1 MARGGRNDRT
11 ITAPEGHNSMNRY
24 HRFDRGPMTSNANS
38 RRWCAV
44 AMLAIGVCAA
54 QGQTPPTSQPSAPS
68 QTPSAPQPAPQAVV
82 PGVRETVDEVSLNLA
97 VLDKKGR
104 KVLNLQPGDVVVT
117 DNDVPVKLNTFQLVK
132 GEDQGDHMVT
142 MIFDHF
148 EGAGAKTADKVAEK
162 ILKML
167 PSTHYSFAVLDFG
180 KRLQL
185 LQSFTSDHQAIMQA
199 VTVATANRVV
209 RLSSTDTMAI
219 NIAQDKND
227 ADRTKVAAQA
237 EKDLIAI
244 ARSGADS
251 SGRHV
256 DVKQRAQCATLL
268 AALQDTHK
276 VMQDQH
282 TRLGLAGLTAIVRSQ
297 QRLNEMKSIIYFTAG
312 FQMDSDAKEM
322 VKTITGAAARA
333 GVTFYVVDMDALDV
347 GTRHQLET
355 AMMSGGAPFN
365 PAPQALPGGVGTFT
379 PMQQQS
385 GGTFNANPLGSS
397 ADFMMRDPDN
407 PFSPTKSP
415 MADLAKGTGG
425 VYVDAQENVNH
436 QLQQM
441 KENMTTYYQAT
452 YKPPIEEYDGSFRT
466 IVAKPVRVGLNIK
479 TKSGYFALAPG
490 AEAGIRPFEVPLLKL
505 FNQSNLPQ
513 DVKFQAAVLQ
523 FGELPDGN
531 TSTVGIN
538 VPLSSLQT
546 NKDPRT
552 NLYSAHVSIVAE
564 IKDKN
569 GTVVEHFGENI
580 AKRGA
585 VETLASDPS
594 ASIILQRHFLAIP
607 GQYMLEAAVYD
618 QDGLKYGAQR
628 TVFEIPQAQV
638 TPSLSPIVVVAHV
651 DSINDDN
658 DDPLEPLRYEKGKIT
673 ANLTGVVAGNAKG
686 VSLFFIL
693 HPDPKSS
700 EPAILEMEA
709 SRNGHPGRR
718 APLPLKL
725 NSAGE
730 AVPYLASFKGS
741 SMAPGNYTVK
751 AIMSQGGKTSAQ
763 EVAFTVRGDG
773 TVATGAGAPGQGG
786 GVAGDLTATS
796 EANDTYSGGLLAIT
810 PVTNPV
816 QPPAEEEIANLI
828 ADAQKH
834 AVGYG
839 ESLPNFMCVEV
850 TNRSV
855 DANGSGNWK
864 HRDTIAELLRY
875 RDKAESHTMLEI
887 NGEASSTDRE
897 QLLQQ
902 KGSTLSGG
910 ELGGVLKAVFA
921 PSAKADFNWK
931 ETDALGSG
939 TVQVFDYHVA
949 KSNSMYS
956 VVGSNNREL
965 IVAFHGQ
972 VYIDSA
978 TRNVR
983 RISLEAEGLP
993 KDFPTQESVM
1003 GVDYDYVVING
1014 HDYLMPIS
1022 AEVRV
1027 RQSHHQA
1034 MLNTIEFR
1042 DYKKYGSAMKILDY
1056 KPVENQKQ

>member
-1 MARGGRNDRT
+1 MRLNSNSYRWFGVISLFLMAPAGYGQ
-11 ITAPEGHNSMNRY
+11 TAP
-24 HRFDRGPMTSNANS
+24 P
-38 RRWCAV
+38 
-44 AMLAIGVCAA
+44 A
-54 QGQTPPTSQPSAPS
+54 QPVPDTQL
-68 QTPSAPQPAPQAVV
+68 
-82 PGVRETVDEVSLNLA
+82 PGVSQTVDEISLNLA

-104 KVLNLQPGDVVVT
+104 KVLDLQPGDVVVT

-132 GEDQGDHMVT
+132 GEDQGDHLITMV
-142 MIFDHF
+142 FDHL

-167 PSTHYSFAVLDFG
+167 PSNRYSFAVLDLG

-199 VTVATANRVV
+199 VTVATENQMV
-209 RLSSTDTMAI
+209 RLSSTDTLAI
-219 NIAQDKND
+219 NIAQDKDD

-256 DVKQRAQCATLL
+256 DVKNRTQCTTLL
-268 AALQDTHK
+268 AALQDTQK

-297 QRLNEMKSIIYFTAG
+297 QRLNERKSIIYFTAG
-312 FQMDSDAKEM
+312 FQMDSGAKEM

-355 AMMSGGAPFN
+355 AMTSGGAPFN

-379 PMQQQS
+379 PMQQQG
-385 GGTFNANPLGSS
+385 GGTFNSNPLGSS

-407 PFSPTKSP
+407 PFSSNKSP
-415 MADLAKGTGG
+415 MADLAKDTGG

-436 QLQQM
+436 QLQQV

-452 YKPPIEEYDGSFRT
+452 YKPPIEEYDGSFHT
-466 IVAKPVRVGLNIK
+466 IVAKPLRTGLNIK
-479 TKSGYFALAPG
+479 TKTGYFALAPG

-513 DVKFQAAVLQ
+513 DVKFHAAVLQ

-531 TSTVGIN
+531 SSTVAVE
-538 VPLSSLQT
+538 VPISSLQT
-546 NKDPRT
+546 GKDTHT
-552 NLYSAHVSIVAE
+552 NLFTAHATIVAE

-585 VETLASDPS
+585 IETLDSDPS

-607 GQYMLEAAVYD
+607 GQYLLEAAVYD

-628 TVFEIPQAQV
+628 TVFEIPQAQGS
-638 TPSLSPIVVVAHV
+638 PSLSPIVLVKRV

-673 ANLTGVVAGNAKG
+673 PNLTGVVSGNAKG

-693 HPDPKSS
+693 HPDPNSK
-700 EPAILEMEA
+700 EPPTLEMEA

-718 APLPLKL
+718 TPLPLKL

-730 AVPYLASFKGS
+730 AVPYLASFKTA
-741 SMAPGNYTVK
+741 SMTPGAYDVK
-751 AIMSQGGKTSAQ
+751 AMVSQGGKTSVQ
-763 EVAFTVRGDG
+763 EVAFTVQGDG
-773 TVATGAGAPGQGG
+773 TVAAGAGAPGQGG
-786 GVAGDLTATS
+786 GAGGDLTATS

-816 QPPAEEEIANLI
+816 QPPADEEIAQLV
-828 ADAQKH
+828 ADAQKQ
-834 AVGYG
+834 AVGYA

-855 DANGSGNWK
+855 DARGSGNWK

-875 RDKAESHTMLEI
+875 RDKAETHTMLEI
-887 NGEASSTDRE
+887 NGEPSTTDRE
-897 QLLQQ
+897 QLLKQ

-921 PSAKADFNWK
+921 PSAKADFKWK

-939 TVQVFDYHVA
+939 TVQVFDYRVE
-949 KSNSMYS
+949 KSNSMFS
-956 VVGSNNREL
+956 VVGSNDRQL
-965 IVAFHGQ
+965 MVAFHGQ
-972 VYIDSA
+972 VFIDSA

-983 RISLEAEGLP
+983 RISLEADNLP
-993 KDFPTQESVM
+993 KDFPTQSSVM
-1003 GVDYDYVVING
+1003 GVDYDYVAING

-1022 AEVRV
+1022 AELRV

-1034 MLNTIEFR
+1034 ILNTIEFR

-1056 KPVENQKQ
+1056 KPVENQKK